1 MQDFNIWLVFITS
14 CDKNFLM
21 DSLAFWL
28 PLLLLFASA
37 LFGTILKRRA
47 KDHCLKKF
55 EGSFVIIPSLSGK
68 LIEGVLSVY
77 AQGIQ
82 ILYSQSVKQVTG
94 AVNSF
99 VLHPAEIEKIPYL
112 LRPTPDPDTRAG
124 VLWKKEMCR
133 ILHPNILDRIQRGIL
148 NFYNM
153 LKDAFGQAG
162 KAILGAISKD
172 SSIAQVKDSEKR
184 MEEVR
189 SGLTDLVPNAWEPI
203 LEKYRGCRVMIER
216 KGKDGLIYESGVLE
230 EYSSKYLLLREVSL
244 NDTDLLKEIDDLN
257 LKSKHG
263 FDILFSRK
271 VAIIRHTVEFEE
283 KQEPTT

>member
-1 MQDFNIWLVFITS
+1 M
-14 CDKNFLM
+14 
-21 DSLAFWL
+21 
-28 PLLLLFASA
+28 LLLFASA

-112 LRPTPDPDTRAG
+112 LRPTPDPDTRSG
-124 VLWKKEMCR
+124 ILWKKEMCS
-133 ILHPNILDRIQRGIL
+133 ILHPNIFSRTQRGIL

-162 KAILGAISKD
+162 KAIIGAIQQNPK
-172 SSIAQVKDSEKR
+172 
-184 MEEVR
+184 
-189 SGLTDLVPNAWEPI
+189 
-203 LEKYRGCRVMIER
+203 
-216 KGKDGLIYESGVLE
+216 
-230 EYSSKYLLLREVSL
+230 
-244 NDTDLLKEIDDLN
+244 
-257 LKSKHG
+257 
-263 FDILFSRK
+263 
-271 VAIIRHTVEFEE
+271 
-283 KQEPTT
+283 

>member
-1 MQDFNIWLVFITS
+1 
-14 CDKNFLM
+14 M

-37 LFGTILKRRA
+37 LFGTVLKRRA

-55 EGSFVIIPSLSGK
+55 EGCFVIIPSLSGK

-82 ILYSQSVKQVTG
+82 ILYSQSVKQGTG

-112 LRPTPDPDTRAG
+112 IRPTPDPDTRAG
-124 VLWKKEMCR
+124 ILWKKEMCS
-133 ILHPNILDRIQRGIL
+133 ILHPNILGRTQRVIL

-153 LKDAFGQAG
+153 LKDAFGEAG

-172 SSIAQVKDSEKR
+172 SSIAQVKDSGKR
-184 MEEVR
+184 IEEFR
-189 SGLTDLVPNAWEPI
+189 SGITDLVPNAWEPI

-244 NDTDLLKEIDDLN
+244 NDSDLLKEIDDLK

-263 FDILFSRK
+263 FDMLFSRK
-271 VAIIRHTVEFEE
+271 VAVIRHIVDFVE
-283 KQEPTT
+283 KPKPTT